1 MIEEESYIREHVD
14 EYDVSKLSM
23 NSLSLDFV
31 REFKDKINITT
42 FFNYLYGCY
51 KMQYFMLRTTT

>member
-1 MIEEESYIREHVD
+1 MTEEESYIREHID
-14 EYDVSKLSM
+14 EYGVSKLSM

-31 REFKDKINITT
+31 REFKNKINITT

-51 KMQYFMLRTTT
+51 KMHYFMLKTTT